1 MATMSRKEDGREAW
15 VMSCHSEN
23 QVQFIFPRVC
33 VGVRVCW
40 FCLCVFLCVCFC
52 WYGLPKPRPSSAP
65 APAAAERWRLSCAR
79 RVYYT
84 STAVVRTVRCT
95 TPWCTAVAR
104 QFERRAASSQHASLD
119 LVNPTCLSVLSSLL
133 LS

>member
-1 MATMSRKEDGREAW
+1 
-15 VMSCHSEN
+15 MSCHVSEN

-33 VGVRVCW
+33 VGFV
-40 FCLCVFLCVCFC
+40 CVFFCVCFC

-65 APAAAERWRLSCAR
+65 APAPAAAERWRLSCA

-95 TPWCTAVAR
+95 TPWRTAVAR

-119 LVNPTCLSVLSSLL
+119 LVNPTCLSVLSFLL